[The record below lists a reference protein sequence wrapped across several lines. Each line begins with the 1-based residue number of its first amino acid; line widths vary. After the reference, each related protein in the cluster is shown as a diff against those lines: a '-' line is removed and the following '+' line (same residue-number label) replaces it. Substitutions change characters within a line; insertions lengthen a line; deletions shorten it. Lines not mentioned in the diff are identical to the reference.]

1 MVEIESDHFLSN
13 DSSIGHTQCEVRWNA
28 KSRQSLM
35 RMRRAFEAV
44 DEGGEE
50 DAAAHRA
57 TGSRSRAAVL
67 VPLFVPAVKTTV
79 KRRSREECGRV
90 GRNVAVDS
98 VGKVDGD
105 DDDAASV
112 VDGIEVLLCVRA
124 SMMRSHAGE
133 VAFPGG
139 KFDAATDASDVETAL
154 RESREEV
161 GLRETD
167 VEVIGRLPTIMSRH
181 MVSVR
186 PIVGIVRD
194 GFEVT
199 ETSEEEVAETFTAPL
214 EMFLRRENHRHDDWS
229 WPGASRAIR
238 VHYFEHEG
246 RQIWGLTAAILIQVA
261 RRVYGREPEFQE
273 KTDER
278 VSVWDVYAA
287 NGETKIGRSA
297 L

>member
-1 MVEIESDHFLSN
+1 MEREESAEFGLCD
-13 DSSIGHTQCEVRWNA
+13 
-28 KSRQSLM
+28 
-35 RMRRAFEAV
+35 MRRAAFDAV
-44 DEGGEE
+44 GAGGAE

-67 VPLFVPAVKTTV
+67 VPLFVPAVKTTTRE
-79 KRRSREECGRV
+79 RRGREARGCV
-90 GRNVAVDS
+90 GRNGAVDS
-98 VGKVDGD
+98 VGKVVDDGD
-105 DDDAASV
+105 DDDDDDVVV

-124 SMMRSHAGE
+124 STMRSHAGE

-139 KFDAATDASDVETAL
+139 KFDAATDASDGETAL
-154 RESREEV
+154 RESRAEG

-167 VEVIGRLPTIMSRH
+167 VEVIGRVRTVMSRH

>member
-1 MVEIESDHFLSN
+1 
-13 DSSIGHTQCEVRWNA
+13 
-28 KSRQSLM
+28 
-35 RMRRAFEAV
+35 MRRAFDAV
-44 DEGGEE
+44 DARGDE

-57 TGSRSRAAVL
+57 TGSKSRAAVL
-67 VPLFVPAVKTTV
+67 VPLFVPTTTV
-79 KRRSREECGRV
+79 NRDADVEGGKD
-90 GRNVAVDS
+90 AVTRGDA
-98 VGKVDGD
+98 GVDGGRGRG
-105 DDDAASV
+105 
-112 VDGIEVLLCVRA
+112 DGIEVLLCVRA
-124 SMMRSHAGE
+124 STMRSHAGE

-229 WPGASRAIR
+229 WPGAPRAIR

-278 VSVWDVYAA
+278 VSVWDVYSVK
-287 NGETKIGRSA
+287 GETKIGRSA